1 MSQSENQ
8 LPKSVLYPYTGGYT
22 AIVSGYAYELCPDHP
37 KANAYGFVPQ
47 HRLVVE
53 RHQGRY
59 LAPKTDVHHKDH
71 DKLNND
77 IGNLQC
83 MTRGEH
89 MALHNREKRIAAY
102 GPMDR
107 SRVQQELQKGG
118 LKSAARA
125 LGVCQQ
131 TIRNN
136 FPDLVAPYKRKS
148 PSCIDDP
155 EVIQKVLAVSV
166 DDKKGYREVA
176 AETGISYRTC
186 QRICERNGIPWTRK
200 SKKGEV
206 HPQYRRKKPTHS
218 E

>member
-1 MSQSENQ
+1 MSQSDSP
-8 LPKSVLYPYTGGYT
+8 LPMSVLRPYTGGYT

-53 RHQGRY
+53 RHQGRI
-59 LAPKTDVHHKDH
+59 LPSNIDVHHKDH

-77 IGNLQC
+77 IQNLQC
-83 MTRGEH
+83 MTRSKH
-89 MALHNREKRIAAY
+89 ISLHRRETRLAKY
-102 GPMDR
+102 GPAER
-107 SRVQQELQKGG
+107 AQVQQELQKGG

-125 LGVCQQ
+125 LGVSEN
-131 TIRNN
+131 TIRYN
-136 FPDLVAPYKRKS
+136 FPDLVEPYKRKS
-148 PSCIDDP
+148 PARIDDP

-200 SKKGEV
+200 SKKGES
-206 HPQYRRKKPTHS
+206 HSRHRRTKTTHA